1 MERNAVLKPYLDR
14 LAYERETC
22 TRLLGLFLSGK
33 NREGVRTEIVNFWKN
48 DLRKHVDAEEAR
60 LIPFLI
66 QHHFN
71 EQFTALLHREH
82 DTIRILGERLS
93 GNEGNDYPFEVFI
106 KLVHQH
112 LLFEDNVVFTHI
124 EQTIPAPELAQLK
137 LVA

>member
-1 MERNAVLKPYLDR
+1 MARKTVLQPYLDR

-33 NREGVRTEIVNFWKN
+33 NREGVKGEILDFWN
-48 DLRKHVDAEEAR
+48 NHLRKHVEAEEAN

-71 EQFTALLHREH
+71 QQLTALVHREH
-82 DTIRILGERLS
+82 DTIRILADRLS
-93 GNEGNDYPFEVFI
+93 RAEGTDYPFEVFI

-112 LLFEDNVVFTHI
+112 LLFEDKVVFTHI
-124 EQTIPAPELAQLK
+124 EETIPAPELAQLR
-137 LVA
+137 VAA

>member
-33 NREGVRTEIVNFWKN
+33 SRGTVKTEIVNFWKY

-66 QHHFN
+66 QHRFN
-71 EQFTALLHREH
+71 TQLTALMHREH
-82 DTIRILGERLS
+82 DTIRILAERLS
-93 GNEGNDYPFEVFI
+93 GNEGNDYPYEVFI

-112 LLFEDNVVFTHI
+112 LLFEDNVVFAQI
-124 EQTIPAPELAQLK
+124 EQDIPARELAQLK